1 MYVCLC
7 RGITDS
13 DIKTAVEEG
22 KATCMRSLSIE
33 LGIAGDCG
41 RCGQAAKALLEQWV
55 TPEEAFNNVA

>member
-13 DIKTAVEEG
+13 QIKKAVDEG
-22 KATCMRSLSIE
+22 KAKCMRSLSVE

-41 RCGQAAKALLEQWV
+41 RCGKVAKQLLEQWAM
-55 TPEEAFNNVA
+55 PEVAFNNVA